1 MSAGLLSSQTTLM
14 LPAAST
20 KSCGLPDEPG
30 VPDRFLGDEKVV
42 PLSTER
48 LRKMSKLPPQSFDQ
62 TTLILAPRSTPIL
75 GLLELAI
82 QLPSGF
88 ERFTGG
94 EKVVPLSVERKTKQC
109 SLSRRDSLARRKS
122 CPHRMSG

>member
-14 LPAAST
+14 LPSEST
-20 KSCGLPDEPG
+20 KSCGLQDEPG
-30 VPDRFLGDEKVV
+30 VPDRFLGDEKVA
-42 PLSTER
+42 PLSAER

-82 QLPSGF
+82 QLPSEF

-94 EKVVPLSVERKTKQC
+94 EKVVPLSVERLKE
-109 SLSRRDSLARRKS
+109 
-122 CPHRMSG
+122 MSEWRAMSSSQPT

>member
-20 KSCGLPDEPG
+20 KSCGFPDEPG
-30 VPDRFLGDEKVV
+30 VPDRFLGDEKVA

-62 TTLILAPRSTPIL
+62 TTLMLPFLSTAICAFNEPPGLVETIL
-75 GLLELAI
+75 GDENVAPPSLELLNQMAR
-82 QLPSGF
+82 LP
-88 ERFTGG
+88 
-94 EKVVPLSVERKTKQC
+94 V
-109 SLSRRDSLARRKS
+109 SL
-122 CPHRMSG
+122 